1 MGIKDKEFR
10 EGNSK
15 SLQNAFG
22 RRILKGPAIC
32 YDAENEKL
40 LNLGLKP
47 VKKLR
52 RSKSSD
58 MVLLHEAFQYLIKR
72 KSLQVINFN
81 SFYIFFYKN
90 HICRNKHVR
99 IIMALVKSV
108 SKTVAKY
115 IVEIIDH

>member
-22 RRILKGPAIC
+22 RRLLKGPAIC

-72 KSLQVINFN
+72 KSLQVSSMLILITFT
-81 SFYIFFYKN
+81 YIL
-90 HICRNKHVR
+90 I
-99 IIMALVKSV
+99 
-108 SKTVAKY
+108 
-115 IVEIIDH
+115 EILFVGTSTSE

>member
-22 RRILKGPAIC
+22 RRLLKGPAIC

-72 KSLQVINFN
+72 KSLQVINVNFN
-81 SFYIFFYKN
+81 NFN
-90 HICRNKHVR
+90 PNRNL
-99 IIMALVKSV
+99 I
-108 SKTVAKY
+108 
-115 IVEIIDH
+115 EILFVGTSTSE